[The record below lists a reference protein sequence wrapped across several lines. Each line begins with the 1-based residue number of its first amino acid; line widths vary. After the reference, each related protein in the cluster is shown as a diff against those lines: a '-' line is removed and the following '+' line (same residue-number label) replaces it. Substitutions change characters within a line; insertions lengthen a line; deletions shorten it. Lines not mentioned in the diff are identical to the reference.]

1 MHCLMST
8 VCDDLSLVFEQ
19 AWSGVMIFERRLSR
33 VCGHIFVAF
42 EDVVSKRF
50 VLHRLFSTFF
60 GDLLVVFVLAWS
72 EIMAFERLLSRVCG
86 DIIVV
91 FEDVLPE
98 MGAPVLGRVFDP
110 WSVRI

>member
-1 MHCLMST
+1 M
-8 VCDDLSLVFEQ
+8 V
-19 AWSGVMIFERRLSR
+19 FERRLSR

-42 EDVVSKRF
+42 EDVVSKRL

-60 GDLLVVFVLAWS
+60 GDLLVVFVQAWS

-86 DIIVV
+86 DIIVA

-98 MGAPVLGRVFDP
+98 MGAPVLGRVFEP